1 MGSRLSRRVA
11 GVENIDIQ
19 TNYNYHFPPKTGNYF
34 SSHFFIAG
42 ERFDTPHPDGY
53 LFGENTELKFLGN
66 RPVQFPYLTPA
77 PKEPVQTLRSLVNIR
92 KDSLRLVRY
101 KDGPDGPTG
110 PVYGVEFIF
119 DADAEVAITVCCQ
132 AREELTSGMP
142 VYSPN
147 SPTFLAETVLYR
159 RGVNQQ
165 FSHPSFRI
173 DFTQWTPE
181 ELHFDLDRGLF
192 PMVLQAVVDGAE
204 SSGHAHVMLA
214 AFDRNVDGSF
224 SVKPLKQKQIVD
236 GVTYLLQEI
245 YGIENRTSLETKME
259 DEETSGKSS
268 ECVVCLADLR
278 DTLILPCR
286 HLCLCSVCADTLRY
300 QANSCPIC
308 RLREWYIHTHHTHSP
323 HTHTHTQ
330 TIHTH
335 HTHIH
340 TYTHTNHTHIHTLT
354 TNTHTHHI
362 YTLTTHTYTHSPH
375 TTRHIYTL
383 TTHTTHT
390 THIHHCFVT
399 DAHPASNHPCT
410 SVGVRREILFLW
422 EHSRVQSVAL
432 LSSPLCSRS
441 TLRQLPVNT
450 TCKT

>member
-181 ELHFDLDRGLF
+181 E
-192 PMVLQAVVDGAE
+192 
-204 SSGHAHVMLA
+204 
-214 AFDRNVDGSF
+214 NVDGSF

-308 RLREWYIHTHHTHSP
+308 RLPFR
-323 HTHTHTQ
+323 
-330 TIHTH
+330 
-335 HTHIH
+335 
-340 TYTHTNHTHIHTLT
+340 
-354 TNTHTHHI
+354 
-362 YTLTTHTYTHSPH
+362 
-375 TTRHIYTL
+375 
-383 TTHTTHT
+383 
-390 THIHHCFVT
+390 
-399 DAHPASNHPCT
+399 ASAADSLH
-410 SVGVRREILFLW
+410 
-422 EHSRVQSVAL
+422 
-432 LSSPLCSRS
+432 
-441 TLRQLPVNT
+441 
-450 TCKT
+450 

>member
-192 PMVLQAVVDGAE
+192 PMVLQAVVDGAGE
-204 SSGHAHVMLA
+204 RRWKFLSEASQAKANCGRCHLPA
-214 AFDRNVDGSF
+214 AG
-224 SVKPLKQKQIVD
+224 
-236 GVTYLLQEI
+236 
-245 YGIENRTSLETKME
+245 
-259 DEETSGKSS
+259 
-268 ECVVCLADLR
+268 DLR
-278 DTLILPCR
+278 NREQNQPGDEDGRRGDQREVQRVCGLSGRPAGHTHPPLQTPVSLQRLCR
-286 HLCLCSVCADTLRY
+286 HA
-300 QANSCPIC
+300 
-308 RLREWYIHTHHTHSP
+308 
-323 HTHTHTQ
+323 
-330 TIHTH
+330 
-335 HTHIH
+335 
-340 TYTHTNHTHIHTLT
+340 
-354 TNTHTHHI
+354 
-362 YTLTTHTYTHSPH
+362 
-375 TTRHIYTL
+375 
-383 TTHTTHT
+383 
-390 THIHHCFVT
+390 
-399 DAHPASNHPCT
+399 
-410 SVGVRREILFLW
+410 
-422 EHSRVQSVAL
+422 AL
-432 LSSPLCSRS
+432 PGQ
-441 TLRQLPVNT
+441 QLPHLQT
-450 TCKT
+450 AL